1 MDEIAQALAT
11 MFAASL
17 ERLFKRL
24 LPKPFPRSAFE
35 EKSGDQSDHN
45 RDDSEIVE
53 TDVEP

>member
-1 MDEIAQALAT
+1 

-17 ERLFKRL
+17 ERLFQRL
-24 LPKPFPRSAFE
+24 LPKPSPRSAFE
-35 EKSGDQSDHN
+35 EKTGDQSDHN